1 MCDIC
6 IAGVHFSYGAIVPI
20 ILILLQWIVSQL
32 SNAGVTL
39 PSFITKRIQ
48 SAHNTSPEEVGKK
61 TQQHQLGDVCND
73 IWCLCTRRF
82 HNRKRSSIGG
92 VSHTPSESS
101 LSDNEEDDI
110 SSQGGYEQII
120 INLPQHMED
129 IIPIRRQSKKTKGND
144 FPSGDDIQFIDGEFC
159 MPCQ

>member
-6 IAGVHFSYGAIVPI
+6 IAGVHISYGAIVPI
-20 ILILLQWIVSQL
+20 ILIMLQWIVSQL

-120 INLPQHMED
+120 NLPQHMED
-129 IIPIRRQSKKTKGND
+129 IIPIRRQSKKTNGND
-144 FPSGDDIQFIDGEFC
+144 HPSGDIKFVNGEFC
-159 MPCQ
+159 MPCR